1 MKFNRL
7 VIAGLMV
14 LAVASVFALGGC
26 TSESTRAVLTVVS
39 LNGGSTY
46 YSDLLNE
53 ADTAKI
59 FIPVDEIKVT
69 LGNIPNDGGPPLAPG
84 SPFSEIVV
92 TGYTVTYSNGVFSP
106 VTGGMSLRIPS
117 GGTAEG
123 TITISDPSEKAALLG
138 SYSGTI
144 TSIATI
150 TFSGY
155 NRINGSN
162 NGDGVSAFG
171 KLTVQVDNFGDQDI
185 AN

>member
-7 VIAGLMV
+7 VLAGLMV
-14 LAVASVFALGGC
+14 LTVASVFALGGC
-26 TSESTRAVLTVVS
+26 TSESTRAVLTVES

-46 YSDLLNE
+46 YSDVINE
-53 ADTAKI
+53 ADSNKI
-59 FIPVDEIKVT
+59 FIPVDEIAVT
-69 LGNIPNDGGPPLAPG
+69 LGNIPNDGGAPLAPG

-106 VTGGMSLRIPS
+106 ITGGMSLRIPS

-123 TITISDPSEKAALLG
+123 TITISNPSEKAAYISYPG
-138 SYSGTI
+138 SI

-150 TFSGY
+150 TFTGY

-162 NGDGVSAFG
+162 NGDHVSAFG
-171 KLTVQVDNFGDQDI
+171 KLTVQVDNFGDEDVGG
-185 AN
+185 